1 MPTPSTWQKNGMYL
15 YKGLAPGL
23 DSNGFIDNIAY
34 KVRVQAQPIAYTVS
48 LYESGTIFTTY
59 GGTAA
64 TTFTLPAV
72 ASADGCIY
80 YFVNAVDQDMT
91 IASAEGDNM
100 VAKNDASAD
109 SIAFSTTS
117 EKIGGAVMVVSDGT
131 KWYTFPMSEELV
143 TITVAT

>member
-1 MPTPSTWQKNGMYL
+1 MATHNGV
-15 YKGLAPGL
+15 AAGL
-23 DSNGFIDNIAY
+23 DSNGFIADIAY
-34 KVRVQAQPIAYTVS
+34 KVNVEAHPIAYTVN
-48 LYESGTIFTTY
+48 LNQSGTVFTTY

-72 ASADGCIY
+72 ASANGCIY
-80 YFVNAVDQDMT
+80 YFINAVDFAMT

-100 VAKNDASAD
+100 VTKNDASAD

-117 EKIGGAVMVVSDGT
+117 ELIGAAVCVISDGT
-131 KWYTFPMSEELV
+131 KWYTLPMSEELV